1 MVVIKL
7 LDVLTEIK
15 GAEDTADK
23 IEADAQLNAKKLIK
37 STEEKADVEIQNA
50 VKKAKTIEEDIIK
63 RKEDEGRREAEIIL
77 KSAEEE
83 CKKIKEI
90 QDDKIEKAVS
100 LVIERIVNGYGN
112 S

>member
-1 MVVIKL
+1 MVVIRL
-7 LDVLTEIK
+7 LNVLTEIK

-23 IEADAQLNAKKLIK
+23 IEADAQSNAKKLIK
-37 STEEKADVEIQNA
+37 LTEEKTDVEIQDA
-50 VKKAKTIEEDIIK
+50 IKKAKTIEEDIIK
-63 RKEDEGRREAEIIL
+63 RKEDEGRKETEIIL
-77 KSAEEE
+77 KSAEGE

>member
-7 LDVLTEIK
+7 LDVLTQIK
-15 GAEDTADK
+15 NAEDIADE
-23 IEADAQLNAKKLIK
+23 IETDAQLKTKKLIK
-37 STEEKADVEIQNA
+37 LTGEKADIEMQNA
-50 VKKAKTIEEDIIK
+50 VKKAKSIEEDIIK
-63 RKEDEGRREAEIIL
+63 SKEAEGRKEAEIIL
-77 KSAEEE
+77 KSSEEE